1 MSQCWTVNKWP
12 KKAQHRLV
20 LEPHRAESS
29 SPQVLHQA
37 DSITTGSKGKSQTRD
52 EFSPQQLECL
62 RSHSSIAPFHFPVG
76 NCRKRLP
83 PVPCAT
89 GELPIS
95 LCSWECLLAGISPP
109 QRGPWVPVLW
119 ETGAAG
125 PLGAAGLLEEA
136 SCRCH
141 DTSLICSASCRVPR
155 HLPCKRMWGDECHRS
170 SITQECWGWSPCL
183 CSCCSAKHRLP
194 QLLSRCDLKSCAHV
208 IAIHQK
214 VF

>member
-1 MSQCWTVNKWP
+1 MNKWP

-37 DSITTGSKGKSQTRD
+37 DSLGNKEKSQTRD

-62 RSHSSIAPFHFPVG
+62 HSHSLIAPFHFPVG
-76 NCRKRLP
+76 NRRKLLP

-95 LCSWECLLAGISPP
+95 LCSWERLLAVPGISPP

-125 PLGAAGLLEEA
+125 PWGAAGLLEEA

-141 DTSLICSASCRVPR
+141 DTSLICTASCRVPR
-155 HLPCKRMWGDECHRS
+155 HLPCNRMWGGQVP
-170 SITQECWGWSPCL
+170 QEQQ
-183 CSCCSAKHRLP
+183 HP
-194 QLLSRCDLKSCAHV
+194 QVMVMVTMFVFLLLSRVSSSTLA
-208 IAIHQK
+208 AL
-214 VF
+214 